1 MFVAHQSDAT
11 VNVKEATSYQLSH
24 INSNEAQ
31 FLNIEVKSTRME
43 PFTIRINSTDFK
55 VVKNKN
61 SYLQG
66 FFFVF
71 FLKDLEDRL
80 ARSINILPEVKFHKS
95 VTEQFL
101 EVFKETVQK
110 NPPYYTDM
118 VRQYRT

>member
-31 FLNIEVKSTRME
+31 FLNIEVKSSRIE
-43 PFTIRINSTDFK
+43 PFIIRINSTDFK
-55 VVKNKN
+55 VLKNKTVICKN
-61 SYLQG
+61 
-66 FFFVF
+66 FFGV

-110 NPPYYTDM
+110 NPPYYTDL
-118 VRQYRT
+118 VRQ